1 MAEIPDT
8 VLDEGVTRNRL
19 ARVYAEALL
28 AVAAKANQQDAVGEE
43 LDDLIRNVLATKP
56 EVEAFLKN
64 PTVSKRNK
72 GPAIAAAFSGCSEP
86 VRHLLGVLNEN
97 GRLPLIRS
105 VAAVY
110 RDLRDSQA
118 GRVRTVVKSA
128 VPLTSEQ
135 TAQLKSQL
143 QAKLSKTPVIVS
155 VVDPELIGGLIV
167 QIGDRVIDTSV
178 RTRIQTLRAQL
189 MERGTSYVLQN

>member
-1 MAEIPDT
+1 MADIPDN
-8 VLDEGVTRNRL
+8 VLDEGVTRDRL

-28 AVAAKANQQDAVGEE
+28 AVATKANQLDDVGDE
-43 LDDLIRNVLATKP
+43 LDDIIRNVFTAQP
-56 EVEAFLKN
+56 EIERFLKN
-64 PTVSKRNK
+64 PTVGKRQK
-72 GPAIAAAFSGCSEP
+72 EPLLQSAFASCSVP
-86 VRHLLGVLNEN
+86 VRHLLGVLNQN
-97 GRLPLIRS
+97 NRLQLFRS
-105 VAAVY
+105 IAAVY
-110 RDLRDSQA
+110 RDLRDTQA
-118 GRVRTVVKSA
+118 GRVRIVVKSA

-135 TAQLKSQL
+135 TDQLKNQL
-143 QAKLSKTPVIVS
+143 QTNLKKVPIIVP

>member
-1 MAEIPDT
+1 MADIPDT

-19 ARVYAEALL
+19 ARVYAEALF
-28 AVAAKANQQDAVGEE
+28 AVAAKANRQDDVGAE
-43 LDDLIRNVLATKP
+43 LDDLIRGVLAAKP

-72 GPAIAAAFSGCSEP
+72 GPVIASAFASCSEP

-97 GRLPLIRS
+97 GRLALIRS

-110 RDLRDSQA
+110 RDLRDTQA
-118 GRVRTVVKSA
+118 GRVRVIVKSA
-128 VPLTSEQ
+128 VPLTGEQ
-135 TAQLKSQL
+135 SDKLKTQL
-143 QAKLSKTPVIVS
+143 QTSLKKTPVIVP
-155 VVDPELIGGLIV
+155 VVDPDLIGGLIV

>member
-1 MAEIPDT
+1 MADIPDT

-19 ARVYAEALL
+19 ARVYAEALF
-28 AVAAKANQQDAVGEE
+28 AVAAKANRQDDVGAE
-43 LDDLIRNVLATKP
+43 LDDLIRGVLAAKP

-72 GPAIAAAFSGCSEP
+72 GPVIASAFASCSEP
-86 VRHLLGVLNEN
+86 VRNLLGVLNEN

-110 RDLRDSQA
+110 RDLRDTQA
-118 GRVRTVVKSA
+118 GRVRVIVKSA
-128 VPLTSEQ
+128 VPLTGEQ
-135 TAQLKSQL
+135 SDKLKTQL
-143 QAKLSKTPVIVS
+143 QTSLKKTPVIVP
-155 VVDPELIGGLIV
+155 VVDPDLIGGLIV

>member
-1 MAEIPDT
+1 MADIPET
-8 VLDEGVTRNRL
+8 VLDEGVTRSRL

-28 AVAAKANQQDAVGEE
+28 AVAARANRQDEVGEE
-43 LDDLIRNVLATKP
+43 LDDIIRAVFAKQP
-56 EVEAFLKN
+56 EIERFLKN
-64 PTVSKRNK
+64 PTVGKRNK
-72 GPAIAAAFSGCSEP
+72 GPALQTAFATCSEP
-86 VRHLLGVLNEN
+86 VRNLLGVLNEN

-110 RDLRDSQA
+110 RDLRDTRA
-118 GRVRTVVKSA
+118 GRVRVIVKSA
-128 VPLTSEQ
+128 VPLTGEQ
-135 TAQLKSQL
+135 AEKLKTQL
-143 QAKLSKTPVIVS
+143 QSSLKKTPVIVP
-155 VVDPELIGGLIV
+155 VVDPDLIGGLIV

>member
-1 MAEIPDT
+1 MADIPDT
-8 VLDEGVTRNRL
+8 VLDEGVTRSRL
-19 ARVYAEALL
+19 ARVYAESLL
-28 AVAAKANQQDAVGEE
+28 AVAIKANRLDDVGEE
-43 LDDLIRNVLATKP
+43 LDDIIRNVFATQP
-56 EVEAFLKN
+56 EVERFLKN

-72 GPAIAAAFSGCSEP
+72 GPVIASAFASCSEP
-86 VRHLLGVLNEN
+86 VRNLLGVLNKN
-97 GRLPLIRS
+97 NRLQLIRS

-110 RDLRDSQA
+110 RDLRDTQA
-118 GRVRTVVKSA
+118 GRVRVVVKSA
-128 VPLTSEQ
+128 VPLTGDQ
-135 TAQLKSQL
+135 TEKLKSQL
-143 QAKLSKTPVIVS
+143 QANLKKTPVIVP